1 VEPIG
6 KAAALVSGGPG
17 GAERALLGTTG
28 GAQEEKCR
36 GNDSKG
42 GTLVYTHTT
51 PGDQNGNPSL
61 ITRTQVKAIVT
72 AKARLYTRGTVSYMV
87 KESEMEK
94 KQVTVYSNVG

>member
-1 VEPIG
+1 MLMLASNKLIRP
-6 KAAALVSGGPG
+6 
-17 GAERALLGTTG
+17 T
-28 GAQEEKCR
+28 QEEKCR
-36 GNDSKG
+36 GNDSKR

-87 KESEMEK
+87 KESEMEN